1 MLSVFG
7 FLIILGP
14 LVVFH
19 EFGHYIF
26 ARLFNVKAEIFS
38 VGFGPRLWAKQL
50 GETELR
56 ISAIPLGGYVKLLG
70 EDREAP
76 LPPEEAKRALH
87 RQEPWKRFFIFFGG
101 PLFNFI
107 LATLVFMVILVVGEP
122 QPANVIGRV
131 VRGSQA
137 ALAGFKSGDRINS
150 IQGKPVVKYEEI
162 LTIIR
167 ENPSKTLEFDVTHNG
182 PSSNSGHTSQK
193 ITVTPTSEKG
203 YSIYGEATAIGE
215 IDGISAY
222 GRGLE
227 AGVSDPSSVAASVG
241 IKTGDRITEVNGS
254 PLKSWEELEDIFAQA
269 PTGAKIKLRIQKPS
283 GTEEK
288 LIELT
293 KPVDKQAA
301 SQLVLVPSVNP
312 APAPLDMQ
320 SAWGLYSSELFV
332 DKAMEDSP
340 AAKAGVTHG
349 DRLIGVGDKPV
360 QSFVDLRD
368 AVQNAGEASGTVLLN
383 WERDGKIHSEKII
396 PNSTKT
402 KDPEMKSKVQ
412 YTVGVAPMM
421 TFADAVTVI
430 EKVYNPFNLV
440 WMGTSRMVTFTWR
453 NFVSIVKMFKGEVSV
468 GTLGGPILIGKIA
481 GESLSHGLVTFLTT
495 MAILSIGL
503 GVLNLLPVPV
513 LDGGHIVLLALES
526 MRGKPLTFRQAEIIQ
541 GVGLALILALMGVV
555 IKNDIAR
562 LVSF

>member
-227 AGVSDPSSVAASVG
+227 AGV
-241 IKTGDRITEVNGS
+241 
-254 PLKSWEELEDIFAQA
+254 
-269 PTGAKIKLRIQKPS
+269 
-283 GTEEK
+283 
-288 LIELT
+288 
-293 KPVDKQAA
+293 
-301 SQLVLVPSVNP
+301 
-312 APAPLDMQ
+312 
-320 SAWGLYSSELFV
+320 
-332 DKAMEDSP
+332 
-340 AAKAGVTHG
+340 
-349 DRLIGVGDKPV
+349 
-360 QSFVDLRD
+360 
-368 AVQNAGEASGTVLLN
+368 
-383 WERDGKIHSEKII
+383 
-396 PNSTKT
+396 
-402 KDPEMKSKVQ
+402 
-412 YTVGVAPMM
+412 
-421 TFADAVTVI
+421 
-430 EKVYNPFNLV
+430 
-440 WMGTSRMVTFTWR
+440 
-453 NFVSIVKMFKGEVSV
+453 
-468 GTLGGPILIGKIA
+468 
-481 GESLSHGLVTFLTT
+481 
-495 MAILSIGL
+495 
-503 GVLNLLPVPV
+503 
-513 LDGGHIVLLALES
+513 
-526 MRGKPLTFRQAEIIQ
+526 
-541 GVGLALILALMGVV
+541 
-555 IKNDIAR
+555 
-562 LVSF
+562 